1 MILNFYQM
9 ILQKYQTKRTN
20 QIFLFFYLDCE
31 AFTYTYKSEPLD
43 TKKKPNA
50 AFSFKIY
57 SI

>member
-1 MILNFYQM
+1 M